1 MVNLHTCLIA
11 LCLIASYSCQLSF
24 CPLHSKVPLASGRFQ
39 GTLVY
44 TQKVVT
50 HLGWKA
56 RMNPKLSSP
65 ESQRQPIKPQTS
77 IDHQS
82 PEAQLDAFDPFADG
96 DDASFAKAATLMMD
110 LPAGKPEVVTS
121 EAPSEPPKYIQGIVQ
136 GMQAF
141 LITNLPD
148 ESQTLSQP
156 QMVWTIGR
164 NREAAI
170 PLKDRAMSRR
180 HAVILYMQSVGF
192 QLIDLNSMNGSFIN
206 GERIQQRRVLKDGDR
221 IRVGSI
227 NFAFYVSHRSRALD
241 PIHPEVLARFN
252 TAESRSASFIDYA
265 ELEDPEVLFKT
276 RK

>member
-1 MVNLHTCLIA
+1 
-11 LCLIASYSCQLSF
+11 
-24 CPLHSKVPLASGRFQ
+24 
-39 GTLVY
+39 
-44 TQKVVT
+44 
-50 HLGWKA
+50 
-56 RMNPKLSSP
+56 MNPKLSSP
-65 ESQRQPIKPQTS
+65 ESQRPPIAPQTS
-77 IDHQS
+77 IDHPS
-82 PEAQLDAFDPFADG
+82 PEVQLDAFDPFADG

-110 LPAGKPEVVTS
+110 LPAGKPEAVTP
-121 EAPSEPPKYIQGIVQ
+121 EAPSEPPKYIQGVVR
-136 GMQAF
+136 GTQAF

-148 ESQTLSQP
+148 ESQTLAQP

-180 HAVILYMQSVGF
+180 HAVILYMQNVGF
-192 QLIDLNSMNGSFIN
+192 QLIDLNSMNGSFVN

-227 NFAFYVSHRSRALD
+227 NFTFYVSHRSRALE

-252 TAESRSASFIDYA
+252 TTEPRSASFIDYA

>member
-1 MVNLHTCLIA
+1 
-11 LCLIASYSCQLSF
+11 
-24 CPLHSKVPLASGRFQ
+24 
-39 GTLVY
+39 
-44 TQKVVT
+44 
-50 HLGWKA
+50 
-56 RMNPKLSSP
+56 MNPKLSSP
-65 ESQRQPIKPQTS
+65 ESQRPRTTPQPS
-77 IDHQS
+77 IEHQP
-82 PEAQLDAFDPFADG
+82 PEVQLDAFDPFADG

-110 LPAGKPEVVTS
+110 LPAGKPEVVPPD
-121 EAPSEPPKYIQGIVQ
+121 APAESPKYIQGVVQ
-136 GMQAF
+136 GTQAF

-148 ESQTLSQP
+148 ESQTLAQP

-180 HAVILYMQSVGF
+180 HAVILYMQNVGF
-192 QLIDLNSMNGSFIN
+192 QLIDLNSMNGSFVN

-227 NFAFYVSHRSRALD
+227 NVIFYVSDRSRALD

-252 TAESRSASFIDYA
+252 TTEPRSASFIDYA
-265 ELEDPEVLFKT
+265 ELEDPEILFKT